1 MLQISRWLFI
11 VLRRWHRQVKF
22 MRSFP
27 RHWCL
32 CFYLLLFLLERF
44 DRCCTIDEICRC
56 ISLQINEVCRMCNA
70 SHSTGLIHRYSL
82 LFELLYISH
91 VHVENA
97 WRLLNRL
104 SHWIAF
110 LMAGPRG
117 HNFKDLTTFIHVFFD
132 KGFGRSLLLQLRLNL
147 WLMLFADHIY
157 IKIWD
162 QTFSVRVLL
171 TLFLLSIDMSDC
183 FKTTRVDRILC
194 CL

>member
-1 MLQISRWLFI
+1 
-11 VLRRWHRQVKF
+11 
-22 MRSFP
+22 MRGFS